1 MKKIYG
7 RSLKRALALS
17 VALVM
22 SLTPAL
28 AATTVESRLVCGQT
42 AHSHTDS
49 CYKNVE
55 VKELT
60 CSDPSHSHT
69 HSDDCYVNDWTL
81 DCSIP
86 EGGGPA
92 HTHGDT
98 CYTDI
103 NVLTCGES
111 ESEGHS
117 HDSGCYTT
125 EVETTET
132 LTCGETEGP
141 DGVDDEGNVVPGHSH
156 GSGCYEVTETTKEVL
171 SCSESESAG
180 HSHSDSC
187 YESQKQLTCSTSDL
201 PAHAHGEGCYKANPT
216 LVCGQ
221 TESPHTDGC
230 YTTKVTEEKV
240 LDCTTTEHVHTS
252 DCYSTKGTDKD
263 GNAFN
268 VAEEL
273 KKALESDDNVTL
285 ILNGATLNYNEETGK
300 NAIIVRGDTVLN
312 IEDGVVSGGTITAG
326 DAEGTR
332 VITVVSGGKVNL
344 TGDVTITGGN
354 ANSTSVS
361 GGGGV
366 FVGENSEFN
375 MSNGSITG
383 NQTTGNGGGVLVEGG
398 KFNMTGGTISGNT
411 AAVDGGGIAVSG
423 YNDQGTAK
431 PNRGE
436 LNMSGGTISGNTAN
450 FEDWSNEGKSNEEP
464 TGQGGGVYVD
474 IGADFNLSGGTVSGN
489 KAGEG
494 GGIFVEHSK
503 NTANGY
509 VNTFGTLNMTGGT
522 VDGNTATLG
531 EGGGIYIQGEG
542 EISGGRITNNVTYTT
557 KDLGG
562 GGIYIEADG
571 SLKLTNAI
579 VTSNTANGLGGGLS
593 ACVHGKTIVYVK
605 DGAAIYG
612 NTSLGSGHTA
622 GHLGNGD
629 KIDGYSMW
637 AANEIFKEFAQDVFT
652 AGDAMQSNSQGTA
665 GVIIGNEMLGGGDAN
680 WEGYTFC
687 YAVDAEGNP
696 KQVFNP
702 ETGKDEYVLELN
714 KVEQTDN
721 GPVFGDRMVF
731 LTANPDQAA
740 INDAIKAM
748 KDLADGKGVL
758 IAGNLSANT
767 HGGGIAN
774 NGFLQ
779 IGEESEFKGTNDH
792 DEDLGMHKDLTN
804 STDGSDMKIE
814 EGRFTFEMRYPDGTL
829 VPGGSVTNDADG
841 NATFTFPHDIFTKP
855 GTYTF
860 FVTEPKGTDSTIG
873 YDGTVYQITIVVT
886 EETKK
891 VVIGDKE
898 IIMTTLTVD
907 DPLIQ
912 KIIDKDGNAIDPTT
926 VTGITFN
933 NTYTPEKKDP
943 PTEEGENPKNPP
955 EDPEDPGEDIPD
967 PEVPLAPP
975 PEEVITEPE
984 VPLAPPPEEEVEIP
998 EDPVPLANVP
1008 ATGDI
1013 SILWYAAAVMS
1024 ACGLALLNLFKKKTE
1039 E

>member
-28 AATTVESRLVCGQT
+28 AATTVQSKLTCTEVV
-42 AHSHTDS
+42 HTHGEG
-49 CYKNVE
+49 CYTGGIPVE
-55 VKELT
+55 TKELT
-60 CSDPSHSHT
+60 CSDPTHGHT
-69 HSDDCYVNDWTL
+69 HSSDCYAKEWTL
-81 DCSIP
+81 NCDLTETV
-86 EGGGPA
+86 EGG
-92 HTHGDT
+92 HTHEDS
-98 CYTDI
+98 CYSI
-103 NVLTCGES
+103 SKYNVCGQEV
-111 ESEGHS
+111 HS
-117 HDSGCYTT
+117 HDSSCYT
-125 EVETTET
+125 EEKS
-132 LTCGETEGP
+132 LSCGETEST
-141 DGVDDEGNVVPGHSH
+141 GHSH
-156 GSGCYEVTETTKEVL
+156 SSSCYNEEDGSLTCGQE
-171 SCSESESAG
+171 ESAG
-180 HSHSDSC
+180 HSHSDGCYTTNSIMSC
-187 YESQKQLTCSTSDL
+187 GQSEHTHSDSCEQETKTLTCGTSDL
-201 PAHAHGEGCYKANPT
+201 TVPHTHGDGCYSSSDSDT

-221 TESPHTDGC
+221 DEVSHTDDC
-230 YTTKVTEEKV
+230 YTTVTKTEERT
-240 LDCTTTEHVHTS
+240 LTCGLEEHVHTS
-252 DCYSTKGTDKD
+252 GCYESVDAETGKD
-263 GNAFN
+263 LAT
-268 VAEEL
+268 AL
-273 KKALESDDNVTL
+273 KDALDSDEDVTL
-285 ILNGATLNYNEETGK
+285 ILNGVTLNYNEVTGETSIRVTNGK
-300 NAIIVRGDTVLN
+300 ELTIA
-312 IEDGVVSGGTITAG
+312 DGEYVKGGTITNNDTTG
-326 DAEGTR
+326 KR
-332 VITVVSGGKVNL
+332 VITVISGGKVNL
-344 TGDVTITGGN
+344 TGDVTITGGKG
-354 ANSTSVS
+354 T

-366 FVGENSEFN
+366 YVGKDSEFN
-375 MSNGSITG
+375 MSNGSIS
-383 NQTTGNGGGVLVEGG
+383 NNNAIKDSNGGGVLVENGG
-398 KFNMTGGTISGNT
+398 KFTMTGGTISNNT
-411 AAVDGGGIAVSG
+411 TTQDGGGVAVG
-423 YNDQGTAK
+423 NGGKFEMD
-431 PNRGE
+431 
-436 LNMSGGTISGNTAN
+436 GGTISGNTAN
-450 FEDWSNEGKSNEEP
+450 FEDWSNEGKTNEEP

-474 IGADFNLSGGTVSGN
+474 IGADFNLSGGTISGN

-503 NTANGY
+503 TTANGY
-509 VNTFGTLNMTGGT
+509 VKDPGKLNMTGGT

-531 EGGGIYIQGEG
+531 EGGGIYIQGKA
-542 EISGGRITNNVTYTT
+542 EISGGRITNNATYTT
-557 KDLGG
+557 TDLGG

-593 ACVHGKTIVYVK
+593 ACVHGQTIVYVK

-652 AGDAMQSNSQGTA
+652 AGDATQSNSQGTA
-665 GVIIGNEMLGGGDAN
+665 GIIIGNEMLGGGDAN

-687 YAVDAEGNP
+687 YATDPKTGELQKDPDGN
-696 KQVFNP
+696 
-702 ETGKDEYVLELN
+702 YILELN

-721 GPVFGDRMVF
+721 GPVFGNRMVF
-731 LTANPDQAA
+731 LTANPDEASVNKA
-740 INDAIKAM
+740 IDAM
-748 KDLADGKGVL
+748 KSLAEGKGVL

-779 IGEESEFKGTNDH
+779 IGEESKFEGTNDY

-855 GTYTF
+855 DTYTF
-860 FVTEPKGTDSTIG
+860 FVTEPKGTEDGIG
-873 YDGTVYQITIVVT
+873 YDGTTYRITIVVT
-886 EETKK
+886 EKSETVK
-891 VVIGDKE
+891 IGDKTVT
-898 IIMTTLTVD
+898 MTTLTVG

-912 KIIDKDGNAIDPTT
+912 KTTDKDGNVLETPET
-926 VTGITFN
+926 VNGITFN
-933 NTYTPEKKDP
+933 NTYTPDNPPPP
-943 PTEEGENPKNPP
+943 PTEEGEDPEDPH

-975 PEEVITEPE
+975 PEEEITEPE

-998 EDPVPLANVP
+998 DDPVPLADVP

>member
-69 HSDDCYVNDWTL
+69 HSDDCYVNDWAL
-81 DCSIP
+81 DCAINEENP
-86 EGGGPA
+86 PA

-103 NVLTCGES
+103 DVLTCGES

-141 DGVDDEGNVVPGHSH
+141 DVLDEEGNVATPGHTH

-171 SCSESESAG
+171 SCSESEAPG

-187 YESQKQLTCSTSDL
+187 YESQKQLTCSDSDL
-201 PAHAHGEGCYKANPT
+201 PAHSHGEGCYKANPT

-252 DCYSTKGTDKD
+252 GCYESVDAETGKD
-263 GNAFN
+263 LAT
-268 VAEEL
+268 AL
-273 KKALESDDNVTL
+273 KDALDSDEDVTL
-285 ILNGATLNYNEETGK
+285 ILNGVTLNYNEVTGETSIRVTNGK
-300 NAIIVRGDTVLN
+300 ELTIA
-312 IEDGVVSGGTITAG
+312 DGEYVKGGTITNNDTTG
-326 DAEGTR
+326 KR
-332 VITVVSGGKVNL
+332 VITVISGGKVNL
-344 TGDVTITGGN
+344 TGDVTITGGKG
-354 ANSTSVS
+354 T

-366 FVGENSEFN
+366 YVGKDSEFN
-375 MSNGSITG
+375 MSNGSIS
-383 NQTTGNGGGVLVEGG
+383 NNNAIKDSNGGGVLVENGG
-398 KFNMTGGTISGNT
+398 KFTMTGGTISNNNT
-411 AAVDGGGIAVSG
+411 TQDGGGVAVG
-423 YNDQGTAK
+423 NGGKFEMD
-431 PNRGE
+431 
-436 LNMSGGTISGNTAN
+436 GGTISGNTAN
-450 FEDWSNEGKSNEEP
+450 CEDWSNPNTSREEP

-474 IGADFNLSGGTVSGN
+474 IGAEFDLKGGTISGN

-503 NTANGY
+503 NTSTGY
-509 VNTFGTLNMTGGT
+509 VKDPGKLNMTGGT

-531 EGGGIYIQGEG
+531 EGGGIYIQGDA

-571 SLKLTNAI
+571 SLTLTNAI

-593 ACVHGKTIVYVK
+593 ACVHGQTIVYVD
-605 DGAAIYG
+605 DGAVIYENTALG
-612 NTSLGSGHTA
+612 NGHTA
-622 GHLGNGD
+622 GHGGNGD

-637 AANEIFKEFAQDVFT
+637 SANKIFKDCAQDIFT
-652 AGDAMQSNSQGTA
+652 AGDATQSNSQGTA
-665 GVIIGNEMLGGGDAN
+665 GVIISNKMLGGGDAN
-680 WEGYTFC
+680 WEGYTYC
-687 YAVDAEGNP
+687 YATDPKTGELQKDPDGN
-696 KQVFNP
+696 
-702 ETGKDEYVLELN
+702 YILELN

-721 GPVFGDRMVF
+721 GPVFGNRMVF
-731 LTANPDQAA
+731 LTAHPDQAA
-740 INDAIKAM
+740 INSAINAM
-748 KDLADGKGVL
+748 KTLAEGKGVL

-779 IGEESEFKGTNDH
+779 IGTGGDFEGTSDC
-792 DEDLGMHKDLTN
+792 DDLGMHKDLTN

-855 GTYTF
+855 DTYTF
-860 FVTEPKGTDSTIG
+860 FVTEPKGTEDGIG
-873 YDGTVYQITIVVT
+873 YDGTTYRITIVVT
-886 EETKK
+886 EKSETVK
-891 VVIGDKE
+891 IGDKTVT
-898 IIMTTLTVD
+898 MTTLTVG

-912 KIIDKDGNAIDPTT
+912 KTTDKDGNVLETPET
-926 VTGITFN
+926 VNGITFN
-933 NTYTPEKKDP
+933 NTYTPDNPPPP
-943 PTEEGENPKNPP
+943 PTEEGEDPEDPH

-998 EDPVPLANVP
+998 EEPVPLADVP

-1013 SILWYAAAVMS
+1013 SILWYAAALMS

>member
-81 DCSIP
+81 DCAINEENP
-86 EGGGPA
+86 PA

-103 NVLTCGES
+103 DVLTCGES

-132 LTCGETEGP
+132 LTCSETEGP
-141 DGVDDEGNVVPGHSH
+141 DSVDDEGNVVPGHSH

-201 PAHAHGEGCYKANPT
+201 PAHSHGEGCYKANPT

-252 DCYSTKGTDKD
+252 DCYATSGKNED
-263 GNAFN
+263 GSDWNLAQ
-268 VAEEL
+268 EL
-273 KKALESDDNVTL
+273 KDALANDKEVTL
-285 ILNGATLNYNEETGK
+285 ILNGATLNYNEVTGETSIRVTDGK
-300 NAIIVRGDTVLN
+300 ELTIA
-312 IEDGVVSGGTITAG
+312 DGEYVKGGTITNDDAAG
-326 DAEGTR
+326 KR
-332 VITVVSGGKVNL
+332 VITVISGGKVNL
-344 TGDVTITGGN
+344 TGDVTITGGKG
-354 ANSTSVS
+354 T

-366 FVGENSEFN
+366 YVGKDSEFN
-375 MSNGSITG
+375 MSNGSIS
-383 NQTTGNGGGVLVEGG
+383 NNNAIKDSNGGGVLVENGG
-398 KFNMTGGTISGNT
+398 KFTMTGGTISNNNT
-411 AAVDGGGIAVSG
+411 TQDGGGVAVG
-423 YNDQGTAK
+423 NGGK
-431 PNRGE
+431 FE
-436 LNMSGGTISGNTAN
+436 MEGGTISGNTAN
-450 FEDWSNEGKSNEEP
+450 SEDWSNTGKPNEEP

-474 IGADFNLSGGTVSGN
+474 IGADFNLSGGTISGN

-503 NTANGY
+503 TTASGY
-509 VNTFGTLNMTGGT
+509 VKNPGKLNMTGGT

-593 ACVHGKTIVYVK
+593 ACVHGQTIVYVK

-622 GHLGNGD
+622 GHGGNGD

-652 AGDAMQSNSQGTA
+652 AGDATQSNSQGTA
-665 GVIIGNEMLGGGDAN
+665 GIIIGNEMLGGGDAN

-687 YAVDAEGNP
+687 YATDPKTGELQKDPDGN
-696 KQVFNP
+696 
-702 ETGKDEYVLELN
+702 YILELN

-721 GPVFGDRMVF
+721 GPVFGNRMVF
-731 LTANPDQAA
+731 LTANPDEASVNKA
-740 INDAIKAM
+740 IDAM
-748 KDLADGKGVL
+748 KSLAEGKGVL

-779 IGEESEFKGTNDH
+779 IGEESEFEGTNDY

-841 NATFTFPHDIFTKP
+841 NATFTFPHDIFTNP

-860 FVTEPKGTDSTIG
+860 FVTEPKGTEDGIG
-873 YDGTVYQITIVVT
+873 YDGTTYRITIVVT
-886 EETKK
+886 EKSETVK
-891 VVIGDKE
+891 IGDKTVT
-898 IIMTTLTVD
+898 MTTLTVG

-912 KIIDKDGNAIDPTT
+912 KTTDKDGNVLETPET
-926 VTGITFN
+926 VNGITFN
-933 NTYTPEKKDP
+933 NTYTPDNPPPP
-943 PTEEGENPKNPP
+943 PTEEGEDPEDPH

-975 PEEVITEPE
+975 PEEEITEPE

-998 EDPVPLANVP
+998 DDPVPLADVP

>member
-28 AATTVESRLVCGQT
+28 AAKTVESRLVCGQT

-86 EGGGPA
+86 EGGGSV
-92 HTHGDT
+92 HTHDDS

-103 NVLTCGES
+103 EVLTCGES

-132 LTCGETEGP
+132 LTCSETEGP
-141 DGVDDEGNVVPGHSH
+141 DVLDEEGNVATPGHTH

-201 PAHAHGEGCYKANPT
+201 PAHAHGEGCYKANST

-252 DCYSTKGTDKD
+252 GCYATSGKNED
-263 GNAFN
+263 GSDWNLAKELQNA
-268 VAEEL
+268 L
-273 KKALESDDNVTL
+273 DSDEDVTL
-285 ILNGATLNYNEETGK
+285 ILNGVTLNYNEVTGETSIRVTDGK
-300 NAIIVRGDTVLN
+300 ELTIA
-312 IEDGVVSGGTITAG
+312 DGEYVKGGTITNNDTTG
-326 DAEGTR
+326 KR
-332 VITVVSGGKVNL
+332 VITVVSGGKVHL
-344 TGDVTITGGN
+344 TGDVTITGGKG
-354 ANSTSVS
+354 T

-366 FVGENSEFN
+366 YVGKDSEFN
-375 MSNGSITG
+375 MSNGSIS
-383 NQTTGNGGGVLVEGG
+383 NNNAIKDSNGGGVLVENGG
-398 KFNMTGGTISGNT
+398 KFTMTGGTISNNT
-411 AAVDGGGIAVSG
+411 TTQDGGGVAVG
-423 YNDQGTAK
+423 NGGK
-431 PNRGE
+431 FE
-436 LNMSGGTISGNTAN
+436 MEGGTISGNTAN
-450 FEDWSNEGKSNEEP
+450 SEDWSNTGKPNEEP

-474 IGADFNLSGGTVSGN
+474 IGAEFDLKGGTISGN

-503 NTANGY
+503 TTASGY
-509 VNTFGTLNMTGGT
+509 VKNPGKLNMTGGT

-531 EGGGIYIQGEG
+531 EGGGIYIQGKG

-593 ACVHGKTIVYVK
+593 ACVHGQTIVYVK

-652 AGDAMQSNSQGTA
+652 AGDATQSNSQGTA
-665 GVIIGNEMLGGGDAN
+665 GIIIGNEMLGGGDAN
-680 WEGYTFC
+680 WEGYTYC
-687 YAVDAEGNP
+687 YATDPKTGELQKDPDGN
-696 KQVFNP
+696 
-702 ETGKDEYVLELN
+702 YILELN

-721 GPVFGDRMVF
+721 GPVFGNRMVF
-731 LTANPDQAA
+731 LTAHPDQAA
-740 INDAIKAM
+740 INSAINAM
-748 KDLADGKGVL
+748 KTLAEGKGVL

-792 DEDLGMHKDLTN
+792 DEDIGMHKTLTN
-804 STDGSDMKIE
+804 TADNSEMKIDAD
-814 EGRFTFEMRYPDGTL
+814 RFTFEMRYPDGTL
-829 VPGGSVTNDADG
+829 VPGGSVSNDANG

-855 GTYTF
+855 DTYTF
-860 FVTEPKGTDSTIG
+860 YVTEPKGTEDGIG
-873 YDGTVYQITIVVT
+873 YDGTTYRITIVVT
-886 EETKK
+886 EKSETVK
-891 VVIGDKE
+891 IGDKTVT
-898 IIMTTLTVD
+898 MTTLTVG

-912 KIIDKDGNAIDPTT
+912 KTTDKDGNVLETPET
-926 VTGITFN
+926 VNGITFN
-933 NTYTPEKKDP
+933 NTYTPDNPPPP
-943 PTEEGENPKNPP
+943 PTEEGEDPEDPH

-975 PEEVITEPE
+975 PEEEITEPE

-998 EDPVPLANVP
+998 DDPVPLADVP

>member
-86 EGGGPA
+86 EGGGSV
-92 HTHGDT
+92 HTHDDR

-103 NVLTCGES
+103 DVLTCGES

-132 LTCGETEGP
+132 LTCSETEGP
-141 DGVDDEGNVVPGHSH
+141 DSVDDEGNVVPGHTH

-201 PAHAHGEGCYKANPT
+201 PAHAHGEGCYKANST

-252 DCYSTKGTDKD
+252 DCYATSGKNED
-263 GNAFN
+263 GSDWNLAKELQNA
-268 VAEEL
+268 L
-273 KKALESDDNVTL
+273 DSDEDVTL
-285 ILNGATLNYNEETGK
+285 ILNGVTLNYNEVTGETSIRVTDGK
-300 NAIIVRGDTVLN
+300 ELTIA
-312 IEDGVVSGGTITAG
+312 DGEYVKGGTITNNDTTG
-326 DAEGTR
+326 KR
-332 VITVVSGGKVNL
+332 VITVVSGGKVHL
-344 TGDVTITGGN
+344 TGDVTITGGKG
-354 ANSTSVS
+354 T

-366 FVGENSEFN
+366 YVGKDSEFN
-375 MSNGSITG
+375 MSNGSIS
-383 NQTTGNGGGVLVEGG
+383 NNNAIKDSNGGGVLVENGG
-398 KFNMTGGTISGNT
+398 KFTMTGGTISNNT
-411 AAVDGGGIAVSG
+411 TTQDGGGVAVG
-423 YNDQGTAK
+423 NGGK
-431 PNRGE
+431 FE
-436 LNMSGGTISGNTAN
+436 MEGGTISGNTAN
-450 FEDWSNEGKSNEEP
+450 SEDWSNTGKPNEEP

-474 IGADFNLSGGTVSGN
+474 IGADFNLSGGTISGN

-503 NTANGY
+503 TTASVY
-509 VNTFGTLNMTGGT
+509 VKDPGKLNMTGGT

-593 ACVHGKTIVYVK
+593 ACVHGQTIVYVK

-622 GHLGNGD
+622 GHGGNGD

-652 AGDAMQSNSQGTA
+652 AGDATQSNSQGTA
-665 GVIIGNEMLGGGDAN
+665 GIIIGNEMLGGGDAN

-687 YAVDAEGNP
+687 YATDP
-696 KQVFNP
+696 K
-702 ETGKDEYVLELN
+702 TGELQKDPDDNYILELN

-721 GPVFGDRMVF
+721 GPVFGNRMVF

-779 IGEESEFKGTNDH
+779 IGEESEFKGTSDY
-792 DEDLGMHKDLTN
+792 DDLGMHKNLTN

-841 NATFTFPHDIFTKP
+841 NATFTFPHDIFTEPK
-855 GTYTF
+855 TYTF
-860 FVTEPKGTDSTIG
+860 FVTEPKGTEDGIG
-873 YDGTVYQITIVVT
+873 YDGTTYRITIVVT
-886 EETKK
+886 EKSETVK
-891 VVIGDKE
+891 IGDKTVT
-898 IIMTTLTVD
+898 MTTLTVG

-912 KIIDKDGNAIDPTT
+912 KTTDKDGNVLETPET
-926 VTGITFN
+926 VNGITFN
-933 NTYTPEKKDP
+933 NTYTPDNPPPP
-943 PTEEGENPKNPP
+943 PTEEGEDPKDPP

-975 PEEVITEPE
+975 PEEEITEPE

-998 EDPVPLANVP
+998 DDPVPLADVP

>member
-86 EGGGPA
+86 EGGGSV
-92 HTHGDT
+92 HTHDDR

-103 NVLTCGES
+103 DVLTCGES

-132 LTCGETEGP
+132 LTCSETEGP
-141 DGVDDEGNVVPGHSH
+141 DSVDDEGNVVPGHTH

-221 TESPHTDGC
+221 TESPHSDGC

-450 FEDWSNEGKSNEEP
+450 YEDWSNAGKPNEEP

-474 IGADFNLSGGTVSGN
+474 IGADFNLSGGTISGN

-522 VDGNTATLG
+522 VDGNTAELG

-562 GGIYIEADG
+562 GGIYIETDG

-593 ACVHGKTIVYVK
+593 ACVHGQTIVYVQ

-622 GHLGNGD
+622 GHGGNGD

-652 AGDAMQSNSQGTA
+652 AGDATQSNSQGTA
-665 GVIIGNEMLGGGDAN
+665 GIIIGNEMLGGGDAN

-687 YAVDAEGNP
+687 YATDPKTGELQKDPDGN
-696 KQVFNP
+696 
-702 ETGKDEYVLELN
+702 YILELN

-721 GPVFGDRMVF
+721 GPVFGNRMVF
-731 LTANPDQAA
+731 LTANPDEASVNKA
-740 INDAIKAM
+740 IDAM
-748 KDLADGKGVL
+748 KSLAEGKGVL

-779 IGEESEFKGTNDH
+779 IGEESEFEGTNDH
-792 DEDLGMHKDLTN
+792 DEDLDMHKELTN
-804 STDGSDMKIE
+804 TTDNSEIKIDA
-814 EGRFTFEMRYPDGTL
+814 GRFTFEMRYPDGTL

-841 NATFTFPHDIFTKP
+841 NATFTFPHDIFTNP

-860 FVTEPKGTDSTIG
+860 FVTEPKGTEDGIG
-873 YDGTVYQITIVVT
+873 YDGTTYRITIVVT
-886 EETKK
+886 EKSETVK
-891 VVIGDKE
+891 IGDKTVT
-898 IIMTTLTVD
+898 MTTLTVG

-912 KIIDKDGNAIDPTT
+912 KTTDKDGNVLETPET
-926 VTGITFN
+926 VNGITFN
-933 NTYTPEKKDP
+933 NTYTPDNPPPP
-943 PTEEGENPKNPP
+943 PTEEGEDPEDPH

-975 PEEVITEPE
+975 PEEEITEPE

-998 EDPVPLANVP
+998 DDPVPLADVP

>member
-42 AHSHTDS
+42 AHTHGEG
-49 CYKNVE
+49 CYTGGTPVE
-55 VKELT
+55 TKELT
-60 CSDPSHSHT
+60 CSDPTHGHT
-69 HSDDCYVNDWTL
+69 HSDDCYAKEWTL
-81 DCSIP
+81 ICNKTETVEDGHNHDDS
-86 EGGGPA
+86 
-92 HTHGDT
+92 
-98 CYTDI
+98 CYTTTTYED
-103 NVLTCGES
+103 VCGQE
-111 ESEGHS
+111 EHS
-117 HDSGCYTT
+117 HDSSCYTEEKSLSCGEAEST
-125 EVETTET
+125 GHSHSSSCYNEEDGS
-132 LTCGETEGP
+132 LTCGQE
-141 DGVDDEGNVVPGHSH
+141 
-156 GSGCYEVTETTKEVL
+156 
-171 SCSESESAG
+171 ESAG

-187 YESQKQLTCSTSDL
+187 YTTNSIMSCGQNEHTHSDSCKQETKTLTCGKSDVTV
-201 PAHAHGEGCYKANPT
+201 PHTHGDGCYSSSKSDT

-221 TESPHTDGC
+221 DEVSHTDDC
-230 YTTKVTEEKV
+230 YTTVTKTEERT
-240 LDCTTTEHVHTS
+240 LICGLAEHVHTGGCYATSGINEDGSEWNLAKELQNALDS
-252 DCYSTKGTDKD
+252 DED
-263 GNAFN
+263 
-268 VAEEL
+268 
-273 KKALESDDNVTL
+273 VTL
-285 ILNGATLNYNEETGK
+285 ILNGVTLNYNEVTGETSIRVTDGK
-300 NAIIVRGDTVLN
+300 ELTIA
-312 IEDGVVSGGTITAG
+312 DGEYVKGGTITNNDTTG
-326 DAEGTR
+326 KR
-332 VITVVSGGKVNL
+332 VITVISGGKVNL
-344 TGDVTITGGN
+344 TGDVTITGGKG
-354 ANSTSVS
+354 T

-366 FVGENSEFN
+366 YVGKDSEFN
-375 MSNGSITG
+375 MSNGSIS
-383 NQTTGNGGGVLVEGG
+383 NNNAIKDSNGGGVLVENGG
-398 KFNMTGGTISGNT
+398 KFTMTGGTISNNT
-411 AAVDGGGIAVSG
+411 TTQDGGGVAVG
-423 YNDQGTAK
+423 NGGK
-431 PNRGE
+431 FE
-436 LNMSGGTISGNTAN
+436 MEGGTISNNTAN
-450 FEDWSNEGKSNEEP
+450 SEDWSNEGKTNEEP

-474 IGADFNLSGGTVSGN
+474 IGADFNLSGGTISGN

-503 NTANGY
+503 TTANGY
-509 VNTFGTLNMTGGT
+509 VKDPGKLNMTGGT

-593 ACVHGKTIVYVK
+593 ACVHGQTIVYVK

-652 AGDAMQSNSQGTA
+652 AGDATQSNSQGTA
-665 GVIIGNEMLGGGDAN
+665 GIIIGNEMLGGGDAN

-687 YAVDAEGNP
+687 YATDPKTGELQKDPDGN
-696 KQVFNP
+696 
-702 ETGKDEYVLELN
+702 YILELN

-721 GPVFGDRMVF
+721 GPVFGNRMVF

-779 IGEESEFKGTNDH
+779 IGEESKFEGTNDY

-841 NATFTFPHDIFTKP
+841 NATFTFPHDIFTNP

-860 FVTEPKGTDSTIG
+860 FVTEPKGTEDGIS
-873 YDGTVYQITIVVT
+873 YDGTTYRITIVVT
-886 EETKK
+886 EKSETVK
-891 VVIGDKE
+891 IGDKTVT
-898 IIMTTLTVD
+898 MTTLTVG

-912 KIIDKDGNAIDPTT
+912 KTTDKDGNVLETPET
-926 VTGITFN
+926 VNGITFN
-933 NTYTPEKKDP
+933 NTYTPDNPPPP
-943 PTEEGENPKNPP
+943 PTEEGEDPEDPH

-975 PEEVITEPE
+975 PEEEITEPE

-998 EDPVPLANVP
+998 DDPVPLADVP